1 MGRHG
6 LSALLLAV
14 LVLALTV
21 TGALVAGP
29 TGGSLAMWLER
40 TSGGL
45 SAAIGRAGSALPFGY
60 AFAAGML
67 AAVNPCGFVLVP
79 AYLGTYL
86 WSDGQTV
93 RRRELG
99 RALAFSVAVSAGFV
113 VLFAA
118 AGLLLGGIGT
128 VIVLSLPWLGLLV
141 GVLLVAYGALAL
153 TGGPTPSL
161 AASERL
167 AGPFTAA
174 AARPGLPGYAAYGV
188 AYGLASLGC
197 ALPVFLTV
205 VGGAL
210 SQGLFRAVALFV
222 LYGLGL
228 SAVLSATALLA
239 AVLGTGV
246 VARLRW
252 ARRLMPPLGAALL
265 LLAGAYITYYW
276 LTAGDLLGRLL
287 A

>member
-1 MGRHG
+1 MGRHA
-6 LSALLLAV
+6 LPALLLSV
-14 LVLALTV
+14 LVLAVTV
-21 TGALVAGP
+21 TAALLAGP
-29 TGGSLAMWLER
+29 TGGNPGIWLQR
-40 TSGGL
+40 TSNGL
-45 SAAIGRAGSALPFGY
+45 SSGLGRAAAALPFGY
-60 AFAAGML
+60 AFGAGML

-93 RRRELG
+93 RGRLLV
-99 RALAFSVAVSAGFV
+99 RALAFSMAVSAGFV

-118 AGLLLGGIGT
+118 TGLLLGAIGT
-128 VIVLSLPWLGLLV
+128 VIVLSLPWFGLLV

-161 AASERL
+161 AAGERL
-167 AGPFTAA
+167 VRPFTAA
-174 AARPGLPGYAAYGV
+174 AVRPGLPGYAAYGV

-205 VGGAL
+205 VGTAL
-210 SQGLFRAVALFV
+210 SQGLLRAVALFV

-228 SAVLSATALLA
+228 SAVLSATALMA
-239 AVLGTGV
+239 AMVGTGV
-246 VARLRW
+246 VARLQW
-252 ARRLMPPLGAALL
+252 ARRLMPPLAAALL

-276 LTAGDLLGRLL
+276 LTAGDLLRRVLV
-287 A
+287 